1 MCRSTLQDFEKFA
14 EREKIA
20 KASPLTQQAEQVQEE
35 GGGAA
40 SEQTVNREAEFD
52 EALSLKDGEK
62 IKINFKMKSSSSR
75 TSHRGGGGEG
85 APPLQGGGSFV
96 GVLMPPPGANKEVDQ
111 VNTPLPDPVDP
122 PADDDWGD
130 FVSST

>member
-1 MCRSTLQDFEKFA
+1 VCRSTLQDFEKFA

-20 KASPLTQQAEQVQEE
+20 KASPLTQQAEQLQE
-35 GGGAA
+35 GSGAA

-75 TSHRGGGGEG
+75 TTTHRGES
-85 APPLQGGGSFV
+85 APPLQGGGSGSLV